1 MGTMQLTAGVVIGA
15 LLAGQLALAASAQP
29 TATRPTPNPS
39 SDTGTINGAAY
50 RIDFPPGW
58 NGGVVLFA
66 HGYNPGPPQPL
77 VIEWSIPDFLSRGY
91 AVAQSRYR
99 TEGWAVKEGIEDIEA
114 LRMHIVRRYGRP
126 RETYIAGMSMGGLI
140 SVATAELHPRA
151 YDGALVLCGLVMP
164 ATQVLRE
171 RMLDMIVSFD
181 FLFPGV
187 LGDDPGHMASD
198 PADSAAWANQSHSIT
213 AALAASPEK
222 ARAFAARFGMPDS
235 VSAGQLPFILQFYA
249 SILDNVVRHAGGNPF
264 DNRNTIYGG
273 FLDDSALNRGVH
285 RATADTGALDFL
297 ARYYTPNGR
306 IQFPML
312 ALHATGDQ
320 AVPSWV
326 VNDYDARTAAAGAER
341 FFVVQY
347 VVAANHCGFSHA
359 QIGSAF
365 DELRTWVHG
374 GARPNGGLLAT
385 RP

>member
-1 MGTMQLTAGVVIGA
+1 MQFEAGVLVGA
-15 LLAGQLALAASAQP
+15 LLAGPFALAASAQQ
-29 TATRPTPNPS
+29 TATI
-39 SDTGTINGAAY
+39 DTGTINGAAY
-50 RIDFPPGW
+50 RIDFPPRW

-77 VIEWSIPDFLSRGY
+77 EMDWQLPEFLSRGY

-99 TEGWAVKEGIEDIEA
+99 TEGWAIKEGTEDIEA
-114 LRMHIVRRYGRP
+114 LRMHIMRRYGRP
-126 RETYIAGMSMGGLI
+126 REVFIAGMSMGGLI
-140 SVATAELHPRA
+140 SVATVELHPRV

-171 RMLDMIVSFD
+171 RVLDMVLSFD

-198 PADSAAWANQSHSIT
+198 PADSVAWANQSRSIT

-235 VSAGQLPFILQFYA
+235 VSARQLPFILQFYA
-249 SILDNVVRHAGGNPF
+249 SILDDVVRHAGGNPF

-273 FLDDSALNRGVH
+273 FPDDSALNRGVH
-285 RATADTGALDFL
+285 RVTADSGALAFI
-297 ARYYTPNGR
+297 ARYYTPTGR
-306 IQFPML
+306 IQTPML
-312 ALHATGDQ
+312 ALQATGDQ
-320 AVPSWV
+320 AVPPWV
-326 VNDYDARTAAAGAER
+326 VNDYDARAAAAGTER
-341 FFVVQY
+341 LFVVKY
-347 VVAANHCGFSHA
+347 VVAANHCQFTHA
-359 QIGSAF
+359 QVGSAF

-374 GARPNGGLLAT
+374 GARPTGGMLAT

>member
-1 MGTMQLTAGVVIGA
+1 MQLTTGVLIGA
-15 LLAGQLALAASAQP
+15 LLTMHALAASAQR
-29 TATRPTPNPS
+29 TTNPS
-39 SDTGTINGAAY
+39 LDTGTINGAAY
-50 RIDFPPGW
+50 RIDFPSHW

-77 VIEWSIPDFLSRGY
+77 VVEWSMPDFLSRGY

-99 TEGWAVKEGIEDIEA
+99 TEGWAIKEGVEDIEA
-114 LRMHIVRRYGRP
+114 LRMHVVRRYGRP
-126 RETYIAGMSMGGLI
+126 REMYIAGMSMGGLI
-140 SVATAELHPRA
+140 SVATAELHPSA
-151 YDGALVLCGLVMP
+151 YNGALVLCGLVMP
-164 ATQVLRE
+164 ATEVLRE
-171 RMLDMIVSFD
+171 RMLDMVLSFD

-235 VSAGQLPFILQFYA
+235 VSASQLPFILQFYA
-249 SILDNVVRHAGGNPF
+249 SILDNVVRHAGSNPF

-273 FLDDSALNRGVH
+273 FPDDAALNRGVH
-285 RATADTGALDFL
+285 RVSADTSALTFL
-297 ARYYTPNGR
+297 ARYYTPTGR
-306 IQFPML
+306 IQTPML

-326 VNDYDARTAAAGAER
+326 VNDYDARTAAAGAEKL
-341 FFVVQY
+341 FVVQY
-347 VVAANHCGFSHA
+347 VVAANHCQFTHA
-359 QIGSAF
+359 QVGSAF

-374 GARPNGGLLAT
+374 GARPTGGMLAT
-385 RP
+385 QP